1 MIRRAAIMLLAA
13 AGIAI
18 VAVWAAWQALG
29 GNRVR
34 VAQAN
39 EWAWPGTSYVAFVL
53 SGEPQAFFENYARRY
68 GSCPYLG
75 GAGFDGGHFSRCPPD
90 TTFNEARAIRFDREG
105 DDRCFIYNHID
116 VPLPEVTEK
125 PRLFIF
131 AVPAGTYVSLV
142 DGIPG
147 RAEDRPNVG
156 PTFEVH
162 RGEHIFLGKFVV
174 DRAGLSQAASNNLTM
189 APTGFKIVSPRQ
201 APLGRVGFMCAP

>member
-131 AVPAGTYVSLV
+131 AYLQELTFLSSTVFPAGRKIGQTSGRHSKCIEESTFFSGNSL
-142 DGIPG
+142 
-147 RAEDRPNVG
+147 
-156 PTFEVH
+156 
-162 RGEHIFLGKFVV
+162 
-174 DRAGLSQAASNNLTM
+174 
-189 APTGFKIVSPRQ
+189 
-201 APLGRVGFMCAP
+201 